1 MGLVSTA
8 EKFRR
13 LVRVAS
19 RNTLKDIAFIEVRIP
34 ENAEIRPASAP
45 RPNAARR
52 ELMASYPKELIDEC
66 ERKLISRIRLA
77 GCSSS
82 PVEEQ
87 GR

>member
-34 ENAEIRPASAP
+34 ENAEIRPATCTSA
-45 RPNAARR
+45 
-52 ELMASYPKELIDEC
+52 EC
-66 ERKLISRIRLA
+66 GEAGVDGVISKGA
-77 GCSSS
+77 D
-82 PVEEQ
+82 
-87 GR
+87 